1 MTLTEFFYEGSAMR
15 LLVAMLVAA
24 AVFIPAAAAAPPTIV
39 THEPVDR
46 SVTFTACGFPV
57 VSHAQGTFTVWRY
70 YDAAGNL
77 VRERLSVQRS
87 YTITLTNPANGKS
100 VSTVLGG
107 PVFVDYEPDG
117 SATQTIVGHERIY
130 IVPGE
135 GPIFSQVGRQVVR
148 FGADGSVE
156 TLFEAGIWDDD
167 FFTLLCGYLG

>member
-1 MTLTEFFYEGSAMR
+1 MR
-15 LLVAMLVAA
+15 FLVAMLVFA
-24 AVFIPAAAAAPPTIV
+24 AVLAQGAAAAPPTVV

-46 SVTFTACGFPV
+46 TVTFTACGFPV
-57 VSHAQGTFTVWRY
+57 VSHAQGTFTTWQF
-70 YDAAGNL
+70 YDDAGNL
-77 VRERLSVQRS
+77 VRERLSVQRG

-130 IVPGE
+130 IVPGQ
-135 GPIFSQVGRQVVR
+135 GPIFTQVGRQVVR
-148 FGADGSVE
+148 FGADGSVV

-167 FFTLLCGYLG
+167 FLTPLCGYLG